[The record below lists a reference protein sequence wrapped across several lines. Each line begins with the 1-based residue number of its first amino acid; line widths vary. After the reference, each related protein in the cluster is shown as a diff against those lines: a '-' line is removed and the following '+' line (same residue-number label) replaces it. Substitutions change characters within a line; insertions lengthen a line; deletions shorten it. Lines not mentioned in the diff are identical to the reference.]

1 MSNPNK
7 PTTHLYSAEAEAAV
21 IGGLLLDNTLF
32 DDVIGKINSADFYF
46 GVHQALFKGIT
57 DLIEVGK
64 PADILTLDEY
74 LKQKNLLKEI
84 GGFAYLAEVSKT
96 PLRQPM
102 LELMLMSFCYIVNTD
117 NF

>member
-46 GVHQALFKGIT
+46 GVHQALF
-57 DLIEVGK
+57 
-64 PADILTLDEY
+64 
-74 LKQKNLLKEI
+74 
-84 GGFAYLAEVSKT
+84 
-96 PLRQPM
+96 
-102 LELMLMSFCYIVNTD
+102 
-117 NF
+117 

>member
-1 MSNPNK
+1 M
-7 PTTHLYSAEAEAAV
+7 
-21 IGGLLLDNTLF
+21 LLDNTLF

-84 GGFAYLAEVSKT
+84 GGFASCRSFKKHPSAANVGAYADVVLLHSKH
-96 PLRQPM
+96 RQ
-102 LELMLMSFCYIVNTD
+102 L
-117 NF
+117 